1 MPFTP
6 FHFGP
11 GLLLGILL
19 FPFIDFGTLIIASV
33 ILDIEPLV
41 VIVFGLPLPLH
52 GFFHTYLGATI
63 ASIVLAACIYPVRNQ
78 LNSIVS
84 LLILRQHS
92 TLRHILLAGLIGTY
106 FHVFLDSFL
115 YTEMNPFWPLLG
127 NPFLGIIGS
136 SLVYS
141 FCTFA
146 GLVGFLLYVIRV
158 FHFQPRSPTIET
170 ASDPFH

>member
-6 FHFGP
+6 YHFGP
-11 GLLLGILL
+11 GLLLGVLL
-19 FPFIDFGTLIIASV
+19 FPFVDFGTLIIASV

-41 VIVFGLPLPLH
+41 VIMFGLPFPLH
-52 GFFHTYLGATI
+52 GFFHTYLGATTV
-63 ASIVLAACIYPVRNQ
+63 SVVLAACIWPIRNQ

-84 LLILRQHS
+84 LFILRQNS
-92 TLRHILLAGLIGTY
+92 TLLNILPACLIGTY
-106 FHVFLDSFL
+106 SHVFLDSFI
-115 YTEMNPFWPLLG
+115 YAEMNPFYPLLG

-146 GLVGFLLYVIRV
+146 GLVGVLLYVIRV
-158 FHFQPRSPTIET
+158 FYLQPQSAIKESE
-170 ASDPFH
+170 SDTFP